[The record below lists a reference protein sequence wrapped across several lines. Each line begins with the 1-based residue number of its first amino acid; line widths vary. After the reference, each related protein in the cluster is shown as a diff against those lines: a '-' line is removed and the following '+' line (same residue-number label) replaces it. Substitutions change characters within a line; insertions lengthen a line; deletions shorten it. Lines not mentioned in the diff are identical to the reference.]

1 MSEKFI
7 KRWEGKQANESLTMR
22 IKEAIQSPGPLK
34 PRLEMAARRLE
45 LQIAKLDQASERFS
59 QRDKSL
65 FAKIVEAYAKHDMDH
80 ARVFANELAEI
91 RKMEKVI
98 MNARLALE
106 QIVLRLKT
114 ITELGDVLTTLA
126 PAVSVLKSVRTGLA
140 SFLPEADHELNEI
153 GDMLSSI
160 IMEAGQTTGLTLN
173 FEAANE
179 DAQKILAEAAA
190 IAEQRIKEKL
200 PELPV
205 TLPSSSERALV

>member
-1 MSEKFI
+1 
-7 KRWEGKQANESLTMR
+7 
-22 IKEAIQSPGPLK
+22 
-34 PRLEMAARRLE
+34 
-45 LQIAKLDQASERFS
+45 
-59 QRDKSL
+59 
-65 FAKIVEAYAKHDMDH
+65 
-80 ARVFANELAEI
+80 ELAEI
-91 RKMEKVI
+91 GKMEKVI
-98 MNARLALE
+98 MNARLDLE

-126 PAVSVLKSVRTGLA
+126 HAVSVLKSVRTGLA

-205 TLPSSSERALV
+205 TLPTSSERTPV